1 MARVCLILPID
12 ASTNLSPEWV
22 ARCRGG
28 LEASGHEVDLLIAPE
43 EGAAIPTALANI
55 ERVAYSSR
63 RSGLAGAMMAGIER
77 AAAEDQF
84 LVVLDATRNYFPED
98 LGWMVEPLTNGL
110 AELAVA
116 RRVKAFS
123 KHASGVTRSER
134 IHGASWRLWAAR
146 GIGIVSRP
154 VLGVSD
160 PFAGLVAIV
169 PELARAVVGSYRP
182 VGDRFA
188 VDLLLRTRC
197 RRVDV
202 PVRVEG
208 LGVPITPSVDDL
220 RHMKRL
226 ADDRFGTISRLVQFC
241 VVGASGMMI
250 DLSSYALFQPLFS
263 RTRLASRVT
272 PLIGGSLDL
281 AAAGA
286 LAIGIALTWN
296 FTLNRRLTFNDA
308 RRGSVV
314 RQFLTYA
321 LSNALGI
328 ALSFSLRLYLPAHV
342 AFFQRHKLAAALVGI
357 VTATGISFSMA
368 RWLVFGKPAGDAVE
382 EEARAEGAMT
392 RLRKTKSTV
401 A

>member
-1 MARVCLILPID
+1 MARVCLILPVD
-12 ASTNLSPEWV
+12 ASTRLAPEWL
-22 ARCRGG
+22 ARCRAGI
-28 LEASGHEVDLLIAPE
+28 EASGHEVEVLVARE
-43 EGAAIPTALANI
+43 EGSSYPAELDRV
-55 ERVAYSSR
+55 ERVWVSSTR
-63 RSGLAGAMMAGIER
+63 FGLAAAMMAGVER
-77 AAAEDQF
+77 AVAEQRF
-84 LVVLDATRNYFPED
+84 LVVLDATRNYLAED
-98 LGWMVEPLTNGL
+98 LGWMLEPLVNGM
-110 AELAVA
+110 AELSVA
-116 RRVKAFS
+116 RRVKAS
-123 KHASGVTRSER
+123 TKPIASLAHPAP
-134 IHGASWRLWAAR
+134 IHSAAWRQWVAR

-160 PFAGLVAIV
+160 PFAGLVAMT
-169 PELARAVVGSYRP
+169 PEMARDVIGTFRP

-208 LGVPITPSVDDL
+208 LGVPVTPSLDDL
-220 RHMKRL
+220 RHLKRL
-226 ADDRFGTISRLVQFC
+226 SDDRFGTISRLVQFC
-241 VVGASGMMI
+241 VVGASGMVI
-250 DLSSYALFQPLFS
+250 DLSSYALFQPVFS
-263 RTRLASRVT
+263 RTGLAERTT
-272 PLIGGSLDL
+272 PGIGGPLDL

-308 RRGSVV
+308 RRDSLI

-368 RWLVFGKPAGDAVE
+368 RWIVFGKSEVATDQ
-382 EEARAEGAMT
+382 GA
-392 RLRKTKSTV
+392 RLRGVRDRVPESTTV
-401 A
+401 R